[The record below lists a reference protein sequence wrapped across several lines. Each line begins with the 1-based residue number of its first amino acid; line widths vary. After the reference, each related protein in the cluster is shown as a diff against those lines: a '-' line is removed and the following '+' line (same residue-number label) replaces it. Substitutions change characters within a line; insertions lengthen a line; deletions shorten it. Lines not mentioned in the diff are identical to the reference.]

1 MQLERQYCLIIIGLW
16 STESSVAYDA
26 RDGLAVTVPFDNVGL
41 VLLVSLH
48 CHPQATY
55 REVRSALQLVGALE
69 GQHKPAL
76 TWVAGGFNV
85 SLSPKHPLHW
95 AVTSGSGPL
104 ARFVAVLPKD
114 TATHFTHRKGV
125 PVHTAIDHAY
135 VRGPV
140 EDVTHLLVHT
150 GSDSR
155 VSPVLQ
161 SSLRCSMFC
170 YGT

>member
-1 MQLERQYCLIIIGLW
+1 MMQGMVWRSLCR
-16 STESSVAYDA
+16 
-26 RDGLAVTVPFDNVGL
+26 LAMLAWPS
-41 VLLVSLH
+41 LLVFLR
-48 CHPQATY
+48 CHPQATC
-55 REVRSALQLVGALE
+55 REVKSALQLVGALE
-69 GQHKPAL
+69 GQHQPAR
-76 TWVAGGFNV
+76 TWVAGDLNV
-85 SLSPKHPLHW
+85 SPKHLSPKHPLHW

-104 ARFVAVLPKD
+104 ARFVVVLPKD
-114 TATHFTHRKGV
+114 TATHFTHREGV
-125 PVHTAIDHAY
+125 PDHTAIDHAY